1 MPDQLQDM
9 ATYYEEWWENPRD
22 PRGPVFAKLN
32 RLVAGRISDGHGK
45 RALDLGSGAGSIVR
59 MLLAKGYDVTGVEI
73 GATAVER
80 LRAKF
85 PAARIL
91 QSDLHTWEPD
101 GSYDLVTMI
110 ELIQNFTPEQ
120 LLTLLRKVRAI
131 TPRLLIS
138 ANTANSLQGKW
149 VTWRKFKAPFVHLYS
164 VSDFERILRE
174 AGFEHI
180 TYRTGVGFLMPI
192 TLLNNFR
199 VQLIPSPV
207 VNAVNRIMDSRFPRA
222 CALYYVEAT

>member
-1 MPDQLQDM
+1 MTNQLQDM

-32 RLVAGRISDGHGK
+32 HLVADRIPDGYGK

-73 GATAVER
+73 GSTAVER
-80 LRAKF
+80 LRTKF
-85 PAARIL
+85 PAASIL
-91 QSDLHTWEPD
+91 QADLHTWEPNE
-101 GSYDLVTMI
+101 SYDLVTMI

-120 LLTLLRKVRAI
+120 LLALLRKVRKI

-138 ANTANSLQGKW
+138 ANTTNSLQGKW
-149 VTWRKFKAPFVHLYS
+149 VTWRKFKASFVHLYK
-164 VSDFERILRE
+164 VSDFERILAE
-174 AGFEHI
+174 AGFKTI
-180 TYRTGVGFLMPI
+180 SYRNGVGFLMPI

-207 VNAVNRIMDSRFPRA
+207 VNAVNRIMDPFFPRA
-222 CALYYVEAT
+222 CALYYVEAA

>member
-1 MPDQLQDM
+1 MTNQLQDM

-22 PRGPVFAKLN
+22 PRGQVFTKLN
-32 RLVAGRISDGHGK
+32 RLVADRIPDGSGK

-73 GATAVER
+73 GEIAVER

-110 ELIQNFTPEQ
+110 ELIQNFTPDQ
-120 LLTLLRKVRAI
+120 LLALLRKVRAI

-149 VTWRKFKAPFVHLYS
+149 VTWRGFKASFVHLYR
-164 VSDFERILRE
+164 VRDFEHLLRE

-199 VQLIPSPV
+199 VQLIPSSV
-207 VNAVNRIMDSRFPRA
+207 VNAANRIMDSRFPRA
-222 CALYYVEAT
+222 CALYYVEAA